1 MARININGSTLGNSL
16 NTLLTC
22 EEITPGDMPSYE
34 LCKIIWLYHPLGKK
48 IVEGP
53 IQMAQSQQR
62 EISVPKS
69 PEERVRDQFVKQWED
84 DNCDDAVYQLASVTR
99 AYGIGT
105 LAVVC
110 DSVAPNLPLDPKK
123 LADLKIAWS
132 IYDPLNTNYALMQSQ
147 VTTILPCTANPPYFT
162 GCLTNATLSFSSF
175 LALSSPEL
183 FYDADFANTCSTL
196 AAFDST
202 TASVTCA

>member
-69 PEERVRDQFVKQWED
+69 PEERVRDQFVKQWKTDGHDE
-84 DNCDDAVYQLASVTR
+84 NIRNTAATAR
-99 AYGIGT
+99 AYGI
-105 LAVVC
+105 A
-110 DSVAPNLPLDPKK
+110 SVALV
-123 LADLKIAWS
+123 S
-132 IYDPLNTNYALMQSQ
+132 E
-147 VTTILPCTANPPYFT
+147 ILP
-162 GCLTNATLSFSSF
+162 
-175 LALSSPEL
+175 
-183 FYDADFANTCSTL
+183 
-196 AAFDST
+196 
-202 TASVTCA
+202 